1 MKLIF
6 DWQLIKLTALM
17 IFKVHVK
24 IKVKME
30 ENIYIGI
37 KETVIFSQNI

>member
-1 MKLIF
+1 MF

-17 IFKVHVK
+17 IFLSTCN
-24 IKVKME
+24 IMKVKME

-37 KETVIFSQNI
+37 KETVISSQNI